1 MESERWQQIER
12 LYHSALARP
21 ESERAGFLKDC
32 CAGDES
38 LRLQV
43 DALLESHGKAEQ
55 FMEVPALDVMARL
68 LDGDQPQDGPFT
80 ENEGRLAGPTISHY
94 RILEKLGSGGMGIVY
109 KAEDTRLGR
118 FVALKF
124 LPEIVVVDPTAV
136 ERFRREARAASALN
150 HPHICTIHDIGE
162 HDGRPFIVMELM
174 EGQTLKHRIAAGP
187 VETTQI
193 AQLGRQIAEAL
204 EAAHA
209 KGIIHR
215 DIKPANIFVT
225 QLGQAKVLDFGLAK
239 LLHPAGMETTIV
251 DLVQTRGPVGTLP
264 YMAPEQVL
272 GREVDARTDVY
283 ALGMVLYEMI
293 TGKRPFREDLATHL
307 TDDILNRVPPEPGQI
322 RPNIPGPLEQITLK
336 CLEKDRVNRYQSARE
351 VAAALAM
358 LSTNSAGASAVQT
371 WRQRPWYGL
380 TAGALTVALMASV
393 LFLLNVGGWR
403 GRLFNRTGSL
413 RADSLAVLPLQNLSG
428 DPQQDYIADGIT
440 EGVIDKLSEIPD
452 FRVMSRNSV
461 FRFKGKDADA
471 QVVGRDLK
479 VQAILTG
486 RITRQAD
493 VLAVSAEL
501 VNVSDGSQIWGR
513 QFRYPISELSR
524 AQEELASAISDKL
537 QLSAGSADRAR
548 LAKRPTD
555 NSEAYQLY
563 LQGRYFWNQRTRS
576 GIKKSIELFQ
586 QAIEKDP
593 NFALAFAGL
602 ADAYNFSNI
611 LGVSAPKQTSPE
623 AKAAATKAILLDPQ
637 LAEAH
642 SALGQ
647 VKSHYDFD
655 FPGAQTEFLKAI
667 ELNPNYANAHLLYA
681 GGYLTPMGRH
691 AEAIAEMKKALEL
704 DPLSLPLNN
713 YMGNTYLYAGDYE
726 KSLQQFQHTIDLDPT
741 FPLAHFFFASL
752 LVEMGRYE
760 EAIKET
766 QRGELLLGASP
777 EEAGAAATE
786 FRKALQDGGPKG
798 YWQKDLEM
806 TLDAHKQAG
815 AEYSAAIDLAGAY
828 TRAGDKENAF
838 KWLEKSYEE
847 REGGSLTLVRWDPA
861 FKSLRGDPK
870 FADLLRRMGLPN

>member
-1 MESERWQQIER
+1 MEPERWQQIER
-12 LYHSALARP
+12 LYHSALALA

-32 CAGDES
+32 CAGDEA
-38 LRLQV
+38 LRRQV

-55 FMEVPALDVMARL
+55 FMEVPALDVMANL
-68 LDGDQPQDGPFT
+68 LAADQPQDGLST
-80 ENEGRLAGPTISHY
+80 KEEGRLAGRTISHY
-94 RILEKLGSGGMGIVY
+94 RIVEELGSGGMGIVY

-124 LPEIVVVDPTAV
+124 LPETVVVDPVAV
-136 ERFRREARAASALN
+136 ERFKREARAASALN

-187 VETTQI
+187 IESDQI
-193 AQLGRQIAEAL
+193 AKLGRQIAEAL
-204 EAAHA
+204 EAAHT

-215 DIKPANIFVT
+215 DIKPGNIFVT
-225 QLGQAKVLDFGLAK
+225 ELGQAKVLDFGLAK
-239 LLHPAGMETTIV
+239 LLHPAGMETTID

-272 GREVDARTDVY
+272 GREVDARTDIY
-283 ALGMVLYEMI
+283 ALGMVLYEMA
-293 TGKRPFREDLATHL
+293 TGKRPFREDLATRL
-307 TDDILNRVPPEPGQI
+307 TDDILHRVPSAPSELCPA
-322 RPNIPGPLEQITLK
+322 IPRPLEVITLK
-336 CLEKDRVNRYQSARE
+336 CLEKDPGSRYQSARE
-351 VAAALAM
+351 VAAALEVLA
-358 LSTNSAGASAVQT
+358 TNSVSMPVTQT
-371 WRQRPWYGL
+371 WRQRPWYGV
-380 TAGALTVALMASV
+380 TAAALTVALMASA

-403 GRLFNRTGSL
+403 GRLFNRAGSP
-413 RADSLAVLPLQNLSG
+413 RVESMAVLPLQNLSA

-461 FRFKGKDADA
+461 FRFKGKEADA
-471 QVVGRDLK
+471 QAVGRNLK
-479 VQAILTG
+479 VEAVLTG

-493 VLAVSAEL
+493 VIAVSAEL

-513 QFRYPISELSR
+513 QFRYPISDLSR
-524 AQEELASAISDKL
+524 AQEELASAISDRL
-537 QLSAGSADRAR
+537 QLSGGSADRAR

-563 LQGRYFWNQRTRS
+563 LQGRYFWNQRTPS

-655 FPGAQTEFLKAI
+655 FPGAQTEFLKAL

-704 DPLSLPLNN
+704 DPLSSPLNN

-741 FPLAHFFFASL
+741 FPLAHFFLAEL
-752 LVEMGRYE
+752 YIDVGKYE
-760 EAIKET
+760 ESIKENE
-766 QRGELLLGASP
+766 RGSLLLGASP

-786 FRKALQDGGPKG
+786 FQKALQDGGPKRF
-798 YWQKDLEM
+798 WQKSLED
-806 TLDAHKQAG
+806 TLKKYKHAG
-815 AEYSAAIDLAGAY
+815 TAYFAAIDVASGYA
-828 TRAGDKENAF
+828 RVGDKENAF

-847 REGGSLTLVRWDPA
+847 REGGSLTLVRWEPA
-861 FKSLRGDPK
+861 FKSLHGDPR
-870 FADLLRRMGLPN
+870 FTDLLTRMGLPH

>member
-1 MESERWQQIER
+1 

-21 ESERAGFLKDC
+21 ESERAVFLKDC
-32 CAGDES
+32 CAGDEA
-38 LRLQV
+38 LRSQV

-55 FMEVPALDVMARL
+55 FLEAPALDVMANL
-68 LDGDQPQDGPFT
+68 LAGDQPQDGLSIK
-80 ENEGRLAGPTISHY
+80 EEGHLVGRTISHY

-124 LPEIVVVDPTAV
+124 LPEIVVIDSIAV
-136 ERFRREARAASALN
+136 ERFKREARAASALN

-174 EGQTLKHRIAAGP
+174 EGQTLKHRIGAGP
-187 VETTQI
+187 MEANQI
-193 AQLGRQIAEAL
+193 AKLGRQIAEAL

-215 DIKPANIFVT
+215 DIKPGNIFVT
-225 QLGQAKVLDFGLAK
+225 ELGQAKVLDFGLAK
-239 LLHPAGMETTIV
+239 LLNPADSEATIV
-251 DLVQTRGPVGTLP
+251 DMVQTRGPVGTLP

-283 ALGMVLYEMI
+283 ALGMVLYEMA
-293 TGKRPFREDLATHL
+293 TGKRPFREDLATRL
-307 TDDILNRVPPEPGQI
+307 TDDILHQVPPAPSELCPTI
-322 RPNIPGPLEQITLK
+322 PRPLDVITLK
-336 CLEKDRVNRYQSARE
+336 CLEKDPGSRYQSARE
-351 VAAALAM
+351 VAAALDVLAT
-358 LSTNSAGASAVQT
+358 SSIVTGVAQAR
-371 WRQRPWYGL
+371 RQRPWYVL
-380 TAGALTVALMASV
+380 TAAALAIVLIASV
-393 LFLLNVGGWR
+393 LFSLNVGGWR
-403 GRLFNRTGSL
+403 SRLFNKAGSP
-413 RADSLAVLPLQNLSG
+413 RVESLAVLPLQNLSG
-428 DPQQDYIADGIT
+428 DPQQDYIADGVT

-461 FRFKGKDADA
+461 FRFKGKEVDA
-471 QVVGRDLK
+471 QAAGRDLK

-486 RITRQAD
+486 RITRQAE

-513 QFRYPISELSR
+513 QFRYPISDLSR

-537 QLSAGSADRAR
+537 QLSVDSADRAR

-563 LQGRYFWNQRTRS
+563 LQGRYFWNQRTPS
-576 GIKKSIELFQ
+576 GFKKSIELLQ
-586 QAIEKDP
+586 QAVEKDP
-593 NFALAFAGL
+593 NFALAYAGL
-602 ADAYNFSNI
+602 ADAYNFSNSFGI
-611 LGVSAPKQTSPE
+611 SAPKESSPE
-623 AKAAATKAILLDPQ
+623 AKAAATKAIILDPQ

-642 SALGQ
+642 TALGT

-667 ELNPNYANAHLLYA
+667 QLNPNYANGHLLYA

-704 DPLSLPLNN
+704 DPLSPVLNN
-713 YMGNTYLYAGDYE
+713 FMGRTYLTAGDYE

-741 FPLAHFFFASL
+741 FPLAHFFLAEL
-752 LVEMGRYE
+752 LDEMGRYE
-760 EAIKET
+760 ESIKEG
-766 QRGELLLGASP
+766 QRGSLLMGASP
-777 EEAGAAATE
+777 EEARAESAV
-786 FRKALQDGGPKG
+786 FQKALQDGGPKG
-798 YWQKDLEM
+798 YWQKNLEV
-806 TLDAHKQAG
+806 TLMEYKQAG
-815 AEYSAAIDLAGAY
+815 TAYFVAFDLASAY
-828 TRAGDKENAF
+828 ARVGDKENAF

-847 REGGSLTLVRWDPA
+847 REGGSITTVRWEPA
-861 FKSLRGDPK
+861 FNSLRGDPR